1 MRRAAVSAILAV
13 QIGSPPGMSA
23 QNSQAWDSRFR
34 AIPDAKTIG
43 EHMRRLTA
51 RPHHVGSP
59 YDKDNAE
66 WILGRFRDWGW
77 DARIDTYQV
86 LFPTP
91 KERVLDMVAP
101 TPFKAALREP
111 PIAADPTSN
120 QTAEQIPSYNA
131 YSIDGDVTAPL
142 VYVNYGR
149 PVDYEELDRE
159 GISVRGAIVIA
170 RYGASWRGIK
180 PKVAAEHGA
189 VGCLLYS
196 DPRDDGYWVGEAF
209 PNGPMRNKDGAQRG
223 SVGDMPL

>member
-13 QIGSPPGMSA
+13 QIGSPLGTSA

-77 DARIDTYQV
+77 NARIDTYQV

-91 KERVLDMVAP
+91 KERVLEMVEP
-101 TPFKAALREP
+101 TSFKAALREP

-142 VYVNYGR
+142 
-149 PVDYEELDRE
+149 PKAPQSVDERLDRDARPT
-159 GISVRGAIVIA
+159 GWSVSREPVNAHGSV
-170 RYGASWRGIK
+170 
-180 PKVAAEHGA
+180 VEHG
-189 VGCLLYS
+189 
-196 DPRDDGYWVGEAF
+196 
-209 PNGPMRNKDGAQRG
+209 GPL
-223 SVGDMPL
+223 VV